1 MLRFDRSLSRREF
14 LYLSSLAAAS
24 VAVGCATNPVTGKQ
38 QLMLVSEQQEIAMD
52 QQHSPHQLSA
62 DYGATQ
68 DGSLNRYVDGIGQRM
83 GDESHRP
90 KMPYSFRVVNAN
102 YVNAYAFPGGT
113 IAATRGIMLELDN
126 EAELAALLGHELG
139 HVNARHTAEIM
150 SKQMLTSAVVGGVAV
165 YAGTKSA
172 GLGGLAAQL
181 GMLSSGV
188 LLASYSRDN
197 ERQADDL
204 GMNYLVKSDYSP
216 EGMVGLMDMLKGL
229 SKGKHSSVELL
240 FATHPM
246 STERYDTAVA
256 TARNKY
262 GGVKGNPDHRDRY
275 MDNIAGLR
283 RIEGAIKSMQKA
295 EAALAKKKYE
305 DANQLLGK
313 ALKIAPNDYVGL
325 MLMAKSSLA
334 QQKLD
339 DAETYLDKAEKVY
352 PEEAQ
357 AHFLGGYTKIK
368 KKKFDAA
375 IAHLEKHDK
384 LLPGNITTA
393 FFKGYAYEGKGDRKQ
408 AADNYY
414 TYLKAVNQGD
424 NAQYAYD
431 RLVRWGYIKQKQ

>member
-1 MLRFDRSLSRREF
+1 
-14 LYLSSLAAAS
+14 
-24 VAVGCATNPVTGKQ
+24 
-38 QLMLVSEQQEIAMD
+38 
-52 QQHSPHQLSA
+52 
-62 DYGATQ
+62 
-68 DGSLNRYVDGIGQRM
+68 
-83 GDESHRP
+83 
-90 KMPYSFRVVNAN
+90 
-102 YVNAYAFPGGT
+102 
-113 IAATRGIMLELDN
+113 
-126 EAELAALLGHELG
+126 
-139 HVNARHTAEIM
+139 
-150 SKQMLTSAVVGGVAV
+150 
-165 YAGTKSA
+165 
-172 GLGGLAAQL
+172 
-181 GMLSSGV
+181 
-188 LLASYSRDN
+188 
-197 ERQADDL
+197 
-204 GMNYLVKSDYSP
+204 
-216 EGMVGLMDMLKGL
+216 
-229 SKGKHSSVELL
+229 
-240 FATHPM
+240 
-246 STERYDTAVA
+246 VA

-325 MLMAKSSLA
+325 MLMAKSFLA

>member
-1 MLRFDRSLSRREF
+1 
-14 LYLSSLAAAS
+14 
-24 VAVGCATNPVTGKQ
+24 
-38 QLMLVSEQQEIAMD
+38 
-52 QQHSPHQLSA
+52 
-62 DYGATQ
+62 
-68 DGSLNRYVDGIGQRM
+68 
-83 GDESHRP
+83 
-90 KMPYSFRVVNAN
+90 
-102 YVNAYAFPGGT
+102 
-113 IAATRGIMLELDN
+113 
-126 EAELAALLGHELG
+126 
-139 HVNARHTAEIM
+139 M

-240 FATHPM
+240 FSTHPM

-256 TARNKY
+256 TARKKH
-262 GGVKGNPDHRDRY
+262 GGAKGNPLNRERY
-275 MDNIAGLR
+275 MDHTAGLR
-283 RIEGAIKSMQKA
+283 RIKGAITSMEKA

-305 DANQLLGK
+305 DADQLLGK

-325 MLMAKSSLA
+325 MLRAKSALA

-339 DAETYLDKAEKVY
+339 DAEKYLAKAEKVY
-352 PEEAQ
+352 PQEAQ
-357 AHFLGGYTKIK
+357 AHLLGGYTKIK

-375 IAHLEKHDK
+375 IAQFDTYDK
-384 LLPGNITTA
+384 LLPGNINTT
-393 FFKGYAYEGKGDRKQ
+393 FFKGYAYEGKGDRKL
-408 AADNYY
+408 AADNYIK
-414 TYLKAVNQGD
+414 YLKAVNQGD
-424 NAQYAYD
+424 NAQYAYK
-431 RLVRWGYIKQKQ
+431 RLVQWEVIKPKQ